1 MCALASPNAL
11 QLRGQEL
18 LDRAETHVARN
29 HSARRNL
36 LVLDD
41 LTVFWA
47 VFVLSTLAF
56 LASCSSSHSTL
67 PDTIETIA
75 ASGGTPQ
82 SAPIGGVFMPLTA
95 KVTQSGLPLSGVLVT
110 FTAPATGAS
119 VTFTGE
125 ANTVTS
131 TTDANGNAI
140 ATLMANGTTGGP
152 YAVTA
157 TAPGA
162 SGTATFNLTNTT
174 APIITATSGAS
185 QNATVGMA
193 FAAPLQATVTSGG
206 LPTANVPVTFTA
218 PPASSGASCT
228 FANST
233 AADTEMTNANGV
245 ATSATFTANTTSGP
259 FILMATTPGATS
271 AASFVLNNVSGPAA
285 MITATGGTSQDATIG
300 VPFATPL
307 GVTVVDGDSNPVSG
321 VTVTFTVN
329 PASGASGTFGPNGA
343 TVIETTDA
351 FGMATSPTV
360 IANTTTGHYTV
371 TASAGALQPAIFSLT
386 NILPPLSDGSYVFS
400 LVGQDVHGN
409 YFVSGVFTVAGGL
422 VTGGEQDF
430 LDDQLRYGTD
440 DQINPIG
447 SEVSTTLDG
456 NLLITLT
463 TCTGPDCSTPD
474 VNLGVNGVETFN
486 GSLLPLN
493 SKRAFLTEFDV
504 SATSSGELDLQDP
517 TAAAIIPSAGYAF
530 SLTGYDQYAEGAY
543 SITIGG
549 VINVDGPAGSG
560 TISGTNSVFDANDDF
575 ILFQGQTFAAS
586 TVTGPDKVG
595 RVVFNLTPTDF
606 TDFPPITLIGYIVD
620 TNHIRLVETAD
631 QYQGTL
637 GGTAFSQG
645 ANNGTFNSTSVAGSS
660 YVVGLAGFDVTSSA
674 ASGASQAAGLI
685 TFNSNGTVSGFIN
698 YNDLIGTGPQAPSAI
713 TGGTYTVASTG
724 DVTLTG
730 VTSSNLP
737 SPINL
742 QLYLD
747 GTGHALEL
755 TLDTTD
761 ELSGVGFQQGAGP
774 FTASSF
780 NGAYALNTTGFDQ
793 SGNQAFNAAGPV
805 AANGSAGTFSGR
817 VDISWDF
824 DNGALER
831 APRFVEDE
839 PLPGTFT
846 STTSGI
852 LAGTITGLDLTT
864 CNVFSL
870 NGTICTADAF
880 NYYMIDAASA
890 IAIETDSN
898 QLTLGLFQQN

>member
-1 MCALASPNAL
+1 
-11 QLRGQEL
+11 
-18 LDRAETHVARN
+18 
-29 HSARRNL
+29 
-36 LVLDD
+36 
-41 LTVFWA
+41 
-47 VFVLSTLAF
+47 
-56 LASCSSSHSTL
+56 
-67 PDTIETIA
+67 
-75 ASGGTPQ
+75 
-82 SAPIGGVFMPLTA
+82 MPLTA

-110 FTAPATGAS
+110 FTAPAIGAS

-131 TTDANGNAI
+131 TTDANGDAT

-162 SGTATFNLTNTT
+162 SGMATFNLTNTT
-174 APIITATSGAS
+174 APIIMATGGAS

-193 FAAPLQATVTSGG
+193 FAAPLQATVTLSGS
-206 LPTANVPVTFTA
+206 PAANVPVTFTA
-218 PPASSGASCT
+218 PPASSGASGT
-228 FANST
+228 FASNT

-245 ATSATFTANTTSGP
+245 ATSATFTADTSTGP
-259 FILMATTPGATS
+259 FIVMATTPGATS
-271 AASFVLNNVSGPAA
+271 PASYTLNNASGPAVT
-285 MITATGGTSQDATIG
+285 ITAAAGTPQNATIG

-307 GVTVVDGDSNPVSG
+307 GITVLDSYSNPVSG
-321 VTVTFTVN
+321 VTVTFMAN
-329 PASGASGTFGPNGA
+329 PVSGASGTFGSNGA
-343 TVIETTDA
+343 TDIETTDA
-351 FGMATSPTV
+351 YGMATSPTFT
-360 IANTTTGHYTV
+360 ANTTTGHYTV

-386 NILPPLSDGSYVFS
+386 NILPPLSDGTYVFS
-400 LVGQDVHGN
+400 LAGIDVHGD
-409 YFVSGVFTVAGGL
+409 YFVSGVFTLAGGM

-430 LDDQLRYGTD
+430 LDDQLHYGTD

-447 SEVSTTLDG
+447 SEVSTTPDG

-474 VNLGVNGVETFN
+474 ANLGVNGVETFN

-504 SATSSGELDLQDP
+504 SATSTGELDLQDP
-517 TAAAIIPSAGYAF
+517 TAAATIPSAGYAF

-549 VINVDGPAGSG
+549 VINIDGPAGSG
-560 TISGTNSVFDANDDF
+560 TISGANSVFDANDDF
-575 ILFQGQTFAAS
+575 ILFQGQTFAVS

-595 RVVFNLTPTDF
+595 RVVFSLNPTDS

-620 TNHIRLVETAD
+620 ANHIRLVETAD

-637 GGTAFSQG
+637 GGTAFSQR
-645 ANNGTFNSTSVAGSS
+645 ANNGTFSSTSVSGSS
-660 YVVGLAGFDVTSSA
+660 YVVGLTGFDVTSSA
-674 ASGASQAAGLI
+674 ASGASQTAGLI
-685 TFNSNGTVSGFIN
+685 TFNSNGTVGGVIN
-698 YNDLIGTGPQAPSAI
+698 YNDLNGTGPQAPSAI

-730 VTSSNLP
+730 LTSSNFP
-737 SPINL
+737 SPVNL

-747 GTGHALEL
+747 GSGHALEL

-761 ELSGVGFQQGAGP
+761 ELSGVGFQQNAGS

-780 NGAYALNTTGFDQ
+780 NGAYALNVTGFDQ
-793 SGNQAFNAAGPV
+793 SGNQAFNAPGPV
-805 AANGSAGTFSGR
+805 TANGSAGTFSGT
-817 VDISWDF
+817 VDLSWDF
-824 DNGALER
+824 NNGTLER

-839 PLPGTFT
+839 PGTGTFT
-846 STTSGI
+846 STSNGI
-852 LAGTITGLDLTT
+852 LSGTIAGLDLTT
-864 CNVFSL
+864 CNVFSQS
-870 NGTICTADAF
+870 GTVCTADAF
-880 NYYMIDAASA
+880 NYYLIDEGSA

-898 QLTLGLFQQN
+898 QLTLGLFQQD